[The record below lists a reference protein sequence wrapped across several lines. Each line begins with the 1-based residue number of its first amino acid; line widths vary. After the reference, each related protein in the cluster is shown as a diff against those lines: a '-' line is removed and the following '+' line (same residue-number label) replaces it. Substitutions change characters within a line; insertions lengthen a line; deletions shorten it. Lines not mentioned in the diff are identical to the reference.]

1 MTVPRFTLIL
11 SLSLIAATVT
21 AQQPAR
27 QAPRTTE
34 RVVADTDRDLE
45 DARALRLSLDEALK
59 TAMLQNLGVQLQR
72 FDYSASGQS
81 LRASYG
87 IFDWQ
92 TSGTIQQSQTETPTI
107 TTFQPSSSKN
117 TVVNFGIA
125 QLIPTG
131 ATYSVDWTNSRQT
144 TAGGGT
150 LVSPAYRSGLGL
162 QFSQPLLRDFGT
174 DVTRRG
180 ISIARNT
187 LGITHEEFR
196 SVLMD
201 TASAVEQSYL
211 DLIYAR
217 QYIDV
222 VREAVF
228 LARDQARI
236 TQIRIDV
243 GASAPLDILQPRV
256 QIATTEEQ
264 MILAVAAV
272 RDAEDRLRALMHLPP
287 SEWDRPIVPTETVG
301 YTPVNVDAP
310 SAVARA
316 FELRP
321 EIRQTHLVSDTRR
334 VQATY
339 ARNQS
344 LPRFDFA
351 LDYSAAGLAGRRPEI
366 DPVTFQPRVDPLTG
380 QPIYNTTPY
389 DRTLRQI
396 FGNEFPAW
404 TVGFNIGVPVL
415 NIGARA
421 EARRA
426 QIELE
431 RSQTDAEQV
440 RQNIAVQVRATVRAI
455 DTTAK
460 EISATRAAR
469 DAAEQNLQ
477 AERRRYENGMTTNFQ
492 VLQVQQQLSD
502 ARAREIQSI
511 VAYNKAVAAYH
522 RAVGDL
528 LEVRNIVV
536 EEPTKVDEP
545 QIFSSFTRYHWLNY
559 DQASRPEDEK
569 K

>member
-1 MTVPRFTLIL
+1 MTVRPFPLIL
-11 SLSLIAATVT
+11 SLSLLAATAT

-27 QAPRTTE
+27 QAPRATE
-34 RVVADTDRDLE
+34 RVVADTDRDVE
-45 DARALRLSLDEALK
+45 DARVLRLSLDEALR
-59 TAMLQNLGVQLQR
+59 TAMQQNLGVQLQR

-92 TSGTIQQSQTETPTI
+92 TTGTIRQSKTETPTI
-107 TTFQPSSSKN
+107 TTFQPSSSKS
-117 TVVNFGIA
+117 TVANLGIA

-144 TAGGGT
+144 SAGGGT

-162 QFSQPLLRDFGT
+162 QFTQPLLRDFGT

-201 TASAVEQSYL
+201 TASAVEQAYL

-217 QYIDV
+217 LYIDV
-222 VREAVF
+222 VREALF
-228 LARDQARI
+228 LARDQSRI

-243 GASAPLDILQPRV
+243 GASAPLYILQPRV
-256 QIATTEEQ
+256 QIATTEEH
-264 MILAVAAV
+264 MILAVASV
-272 RDAEDRLRALMHLPP
+272 RNAEDRLRALMHLPP
-287 SEWDRPIVPTETVG
+287 SEWDRPIVPTGTVG
-301 YTPVNVDAP
+301 YTPVNVDAQ
-310 SAVARA
+310 SAVTRA

-321 EIRQTHLVSDTRR
+321 EIRQTALVSDTRR
-334 VQATY
+334 VQAVY

-389 DRTLRQI
+389 DRTLRQV

-404 TVGFNIGVPVL
+404 TVGFNIGVPLL
-415 NIGARA
+415 NVGARA

-426 QIELE
+426 QIELA
-431 RSQTDAEQV
+431 RSQIDAEQV

-460 EISATRAAR
+460 EIAATRAAR
-469 DAAEQNLQ
+469 EAAEQNLQ

-492 VLQVQQQLSD
+492 VLLVQQQLSD
-502 ARAREIQSI
+502 SRAREIQST

-536 EEPTKVDEP
+536 EEPEKVDEP
-545 QIFSSFTRYHWLNY
+545 QLFSSFTRYNWLNY
-559 DQASRPEDEK
+559 DQRSREKDEK